1 MSHVRQF
8 MVQQQ
13 THAFSQGSRQ
23 HSSENTPLSQARLQP
38 GYTALDSMAP
48 SAQNLQLAEKFFI
61 KQTQQ
66 TMYILFTQS
75 WLRVVALGE
84 VMRMPSS
91 DRLSAPF
98 QIYKTECLCLI
109 SGLQVYSRKMAVCG
123 SLIRRG
129 M

>member
-23 HSSENTPLSQARLQP
+23 HSCENTPLSQARLQP

-75 WLRVVALGE
+75 WLRVVAIGE

-98 QIYKTECLCLI
+98 SNIQDRVPVLDFRLA
-109 SGLQVYSRKMAVCG
+109 SVQPQNGGLW
-123 SLIRRG
+123 IHH
-129 M
+129 